1 MAVQT
6 AFEEAGC
13 QPLVF
18 AVISSRYCFAYAETR
33 RDFEKKRETQLE
45 EDSTGT
51 DPLIHGFERTEFAE
65 VARDR
70 LIIQRL
76 PFPLPGLRAVG
87 KMWKFWAHFT
97 TFYDR

>member
-1 MAVQT
+1 MVVQT
-6 AFEEAGC
+6 AFEEAGY

-18 AVISSRYCFAYAETR
+18 AVISSRYCFAYAKTR
-33 RDFEKKRETQLE
+33 RDFEKKETQLE
-45 EDSTGT
+45 KDSTGT

-76 PFPLPGLRAVG
+76 PLPLPGLRAVG